1 MQAYKIDVRGTTERE
16 KKDIQDALFK
26 LGYRWRDGGNPYNL
40 TQAGVYFTTTSG
52 VLTYSFMFY
61 ENDVRFQFHFDEHPN
76 KEITISE
83 LMTLAYGENMNKD
96 KEFTKSDLK
105 TGMVVRMR
113 GGSYEADLFGG
124 LCVVIAD
131 CLIQSNVHEP
141 LETYNNDLIHRSFNQ
156 FDIVEVFEVIS
167 TVGRPLEKI
176 QQWGLK
182 SVWKRN
188 ELTEQLRKLNAEKD
202 KLLLKV
208 KEIDGKIAE
217 LESK

>member
-1 MQAYKIDVRGTTERE
+1 MQAYKIDVRGTTEQE
-16 KKDIQDALFK
+16 KKEIQDALFK
-26 LGYRWRDGGNPYNL
+26 LGYRWKISGNSYKLDNS
-40 TQAGVYFTTTSG
+40 AAYFTSVNG
-52 VLTYSFMFY
+52 DLTFIS
-61 ENDVRFQFHFDEHPN
+61 EWNDFELDFVEDPS

-83 LMTLAYGENMNKD
+83 LMALAYGVN

-105 TGMVVRMR
+105 TGMVVKMR

-124 LCVVIAD
+124 LCLVIAD
-131 CLIQSNVHEP
+131 CLMQSDGHEP
-141 LETYNNDLIHRSFNQ
+141 LVSYNSSLKHAEQNT

-176 QQWGLK
+176 QQWDLK
-182 SVWKRN
+182 SIWKRN
-188 ELTEQLRKLNAEKD
+188 ELTEQLRKLSAEKD

-208 KEIDGKIAE
+208 KEIDSKIAE

>member
-1 MQAYKIDVRGTTERE
+1 MQAYKIDVRGTTEQE

-26 LGYRWRDGGNPYNL
+26 LGYRWEYSGNSYKLNNP
-40 TQAGVYFTTTSG
+40 AAYFTSVNG
-52 VLTYSFMFY
+52 YLTYISEY
-61 ENDVRFQFHFDEHPN
+61 NTFQYFVEDPR

-83 LMTLAYGENMNKD
+83 LMALAYGVN
-96 KEFTKSDLK
+96 KEFTKADLK
-105 TGMVVRMR
+105 TGMVVKMR

-124 LCVVIAD
+124 LCLVIAD
-131 CLIQSNVHEP
+131 CLMQSDGHEP
-141 LETYNNDLIHRSFNQ
+141 LVSYNSSLKHAEQNT

-176 QQWGLK
+176 QQWDLK

-208 KEIDGKIAE
+208 KEIDSKITE
-217 LESK
+217 LKSK